1 MWPTV
6 GLVAAIR
13 RPTSHLVVSKAV
25 RAQVRRKQVFQS
37 TVPFPYWLSKID
49 WMKLDLWPVNYSDK
63 IYIWL
68 FLLHRTKEIQGAGII
83 NLSRR
88 YFRHHR
94 GGYLPVSCQVAC
106 QYRIKGTSFDQENS
120 LSFTGKFSG
129 QDAKRWSGCW
139 NAVSWV
145 IRRLFYWMLHVYRAL
160 L

>member
-1 MWPTV
+1 M
-6 GLVAAIR
+6 AAIR

-94 GGYLPVSCQVAC
+94 GSHLLVSCQVVNIELKEPVL
-106 QYRIKGTSFDQENS
+106 IKKILFPLQENS
-120 LSFTGKFSG
+120 AAKTRRDGLAVGMQSAELFVGYSIECFTCTEPYCS
-129 QDAKRWSGCW
+129 
-139 NAVSWV
+139 
-145 IRRLFYWMLHVYRAL
+145 RAMA
-160 L
+160 